1 MSRIDAHHHL
11 WDPSRGDYGWLKPDQ
26 GGLYRTYAPADLEPI
41 LRAHDVDGTLVVQA
55 APSEAET
62 DYLLDLA
69 RKTPWILG
77 VIGWVDLESGGIAD
91 RIALMARDPLVVGIR
106 PMLQGLDDRAWILR
120 PELDHGLAAL
130 TEHQM
135 AFDALL
141 RSDQLSVLAE
151 LARRYPELT
160 IILDH
165 GGKPQVSADGPDKA
179 WLREMALLAAHGN
192 VACKLSG
199 LLTEAPPG
207 ADEAIVRPYFEA
219 LLAAFGSD
227 RLIWGSDWPVLT
239 LAGAYGDWMDMV
251 LSLLPSPAHAA
262 VMGGNAK
269 HHYRLGAP
277 R

>member
-11 WDPSRGDYGWLKPDQ
+11 WDPTRGDYGWLKPDQ
-26 GGLYRTYAPADLEPI
+26 GGLYRTYAPADFEPA
-41 LRAHDVDGTLVVQA
+41 LRDHGVGGTLLVQA

-62 DYLLDLA
+62 AYLLDLA

-77 VIGWVDLESGGIAD
+77 VVGWVGLESRDIAD
-91 RIALMARDPLVVGIR
+91 RIALLARDPLVVGIR
-106 PMLQGLDDRAWILR
+106 PMLQELDDRAWILR
-120 PELDHGLAAL
+120 PELEPGLAAL
-130 TEHQM
+130 TDHQM
-135 AFDALL
+135 TFDALV
-141 RSDQLSVLAE
+141 RSDQLCVVAE

-165 GGKPQVSADGPDKA
+165 GGKPRVSAEGPDGA
-179 WLREMALLAAHGN
+179 WLSEMALLAAHGN

-207 ADEAIVRPYFEA
+207 ADEAMVRPYVEA
-219 LLAAFGSD
+219 LLSAFGPD

-239 LAGAYGDWMDMV
+239 LAGSYGDWMDMV
-251 LSLLPSPAHAA
+251 LSLLPSPEHAA
-262 VMGGNAK
+262 IMGGNAT
-269 HHYRLGAP
+269 HHYRLGEP